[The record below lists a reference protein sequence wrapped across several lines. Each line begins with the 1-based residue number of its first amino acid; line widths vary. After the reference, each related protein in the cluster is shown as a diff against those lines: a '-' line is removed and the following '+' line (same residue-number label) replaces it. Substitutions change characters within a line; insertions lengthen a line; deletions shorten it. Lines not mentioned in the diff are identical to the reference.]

1 MRKTFLASVL
11 LAGFLAA
18 GGRMACGQES
28 QHTPRFQLTSA
39 DLAVTYS
46 TQEASVI
53 SGGSFWMQG
62 VGVNGALTF
71 YRGFGLATNLTGDY
85 ASQIAPNVSLGTFT
99 YLAGPRYT
107 HNLRSSSKHETRIFG
122 EALAGG
128 VKGFDSV
135 FPTSSGIS
143 KSATAFAW
151 QVGGGVDI
159 AISKHFAIRAVEADF
174 VRTNLP
180 NNGTD
185 REDHLRLGFGV
196 TYHTGK

>member
-1 MRKTFLASVL
+1 MRKTFLAGAL
-11 LAGFLAA
+11 LLGFVVA
-18 GGRMACGQES
+18 GGRMACAQEA
-28 QHTPRFQLTSA
+28 QHSPRFQLTSS
-39 DLAVTYS
+39 DLAVTYT

-53 SGGSFWMQG
+53 SGGNFWMQG
-62 VGVNGALTF
+62 AGVDGAITF
-71 YRGFGLATNLTGDY
+71 YRGFGLATSLTGDY

-99 YLAGPRYT
+99 YMAGPRYT
-107 HNLRSSSKHETRIFG
+107 YNLHTSSKHEIRIFG

-135 FPTSSGIS
+135 FPASSGIS

-180 NNGTD
+180 NSGTD
-185 REDHLRLGFGV
+185 REDHLRLALGV